1 MLAIFQNFSKTIF
14 FDFNEYYC
22 RKSGRTPK
30 YEIAFSD
37 LNMAFD
43 DPVIW
48 VMIAALAIFLFGA
61 NKIPSLARSLG
72 QARREFDKASKG
84 QMDEIKASIS
94 KMDEQ
99 TTPDPLLEAAQ
110 REGIEIEGKT
120 KQQIA
125 SELSWK
131 LNKGQI
137 QP

>member
-1 MLAIFQNFSKTIF
+1 
-14 FDFNEYYC
+14 
-22 RKSGRTPK
+22 
-30 YEIAFSD
+30 
-37 LNMAFD
+37 MAFD

-61 NKIPSLARSLG
+61 NKIPPLARSLG